1 MSFPVSWLS
10 AAALPPVPMLAVP
23 MLAVPMLGETA
34 KNLTSSTGQAFGNL
48 LQNLTSPANGLSE
61 PNSTRNPPK
70 PDGLRERDR
79 NDPDRQIKNRLS
91 ELISRVKKSLGLGS
105 TEQSVT
111 VVADGWGIPKVEGN
125 PLLNTHV
132 QSQLEQDPDL
142 IASINQR
149 ARQLAD
155 PQTSLARTWSAQSWQ
170 SDSGLADDPLR
181 WLPMRNSAMS
191 QPNYGTGNIEP
202 GIATSARSTESEFS
216 APHRLPNQ
224 SPIRASWSI
233 LG

>member
-10 AAALPPVPMLAVP
+10 AAALPS
-23 MLAVPMLGETA
+23 VPMLGETA
-34 KNLTSSTGQAFGNL
+34 KNLTNSTAQAFGNL

-61 PNSTRNPPK
+61 PNSTLNLPK
-70 PDGLRERDR
+70 SDAPREKDR
-79 NDPDRQIKNRLS
+79 NDPDRHIKNRLS

-105 TEQSVT
+105 TEQNVT

-155 PQTSLARTWSAQSWQ
+155 PQSSLARPWLAPSLQSAPSLQL
-170 SDSGLADDPLR
+170 DSGSADDPLR
-181 WLPMRNSAMS
+181 WLPQRNSAS
-191 QPNYGTGNIEP
+191 SPLTYGTGYNEP
-202 GIATSARSTESEFS
+202 GFATSTTDADPGFF
-216 APHRLPNQ
+216 APKMIPNQ